1 MQTLAPSRR
10 VLIWDIYIRL
20 FHWLL
25 VALLG
30 FSWWSGERHEMEWH
44 RLSGFGILFLLI
56 FRLYWGFF
64 GTGTARFAHFVRG
77 PRATFVYLKTLG
89 RRPHRAT
96 VGHNPAGGWSVV
108 LLLTSVMAMV
118 IAGLFAVDV
127 DGLESGPLA
136 DHVSFDQ
143 GRLAS
148 DLHEMLFNLLLIL
161 VALHIV
167 AILYHLLRLRHD
179 LVGPM
184 LHGRRTLAVEEEVDL
199 PSEAP
204 WRALIGLVIAA
215 ACTWAIGFR

>member
-44 RLSGFGILFLLI
+44 RLSGYGIMFLLI

-64 GTGTARFAHFVRG
+64 GTRTARFVHFMRS
-77 PRATFVYLKTLG
+77 PRATFAYLKTLG
-89 RRPHRAT
+89 THPHHAM

-108 LLLTSVMAMV
+108 LLLASVTAMV

-136 DHVSFDQ
+136 DYVSFDQ
-143 GRLAS
+143 GRTAS
-148 DLHEMLFNLLLIL
+148 DLHAILFNLLLIL
-161 VALHIV
+161 VALHIA
-167 AILYHLLRLRHD
+167 AILYHLLRLRDD

-199 PSEAP
+199 PPGAP
-204 WRALIGLVIAA
+204 WRAVVGLLIAA
-215 ACTWAIGFR
+215 TCTWAIGFR